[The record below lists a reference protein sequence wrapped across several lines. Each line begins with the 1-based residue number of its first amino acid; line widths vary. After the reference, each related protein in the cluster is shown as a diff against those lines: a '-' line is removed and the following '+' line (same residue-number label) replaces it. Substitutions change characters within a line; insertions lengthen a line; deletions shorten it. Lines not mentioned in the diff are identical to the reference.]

1 MKNLVFLTGIIVD
14 KVELA
19 YEIDEKKFYKFT
31 LETIVNDKPEQA
43 DCIATDKFYNVLME
57 GQMSGN
63 AISISGTFRSKKYG
77 DKGNDTY
84 VYCKDVITALP
95 FSDDENTVILE
106 GVILGE
112 VKVYASHSV
121 AFLKTMIGKS
131 KWAFVPLVAWEN
143 VGRRMAFLKRYDSI
157 SVRGH
162 IHTDDGYKSEVVV
175 DDFEMKGDR
184 NNEIFESYGAEL
196 QRERAVRS
204 QFEQRQG
211 NGLRSK
217 PHWKNDSYGRSLRH
231 PYRQDVRRVSYRHGQ
246 VKGL

>member
-1 MKNLVFLTGIIVD
+1 MKNLVFLTGIIID

-31 LETIVNDKPEQA
+31 LETIVNDKPEHA
-43 DCIATDKFYNVLME
+43 DCIATDKFYDVLME

-106 GVILGE
+106 GMILGE

-184 NNEIFESYGAEL
+184 NNEIFESYGNEL
-196 QRERAVRS
+196 QRAEQIRS
-204 QFEQRQG
+204 ESEQRQG
-211 NGLRSK
+211 YGLRSK
-217 PHWKNDSYGRSLRH
+217 PHRENNGYGCRVRHSYRE
-231 PYRQDVRRVSYRHGQ
+231 DVRRVSYRHGQ
-246 VKGL
+246 VKGF

>member
-1 MKNLVFLTGIIVD
+1 MKNLVFLTGIIID
-14 KVELA
+14 KVEMA

-31 LETIVNDKPEQA
+31 LETVVNDRPEHA
-43 DCIATDKFYNVLME
+43 DCIATDKFYTVLME
-57 GQMSGN
+57 NQISGN
-63 AISISGTFRSKKYG
+63 AISISGTFRSKKVG
-77 DKGNDTY
+77 EKGNETY

-106 GVILGE
+106 GMILGE

-121 AFLKTMIGKS
+121 AFLKTMIGKG

-143 VGRRMAFLKRYDSI
+143 VGRRMAFLKRYDAV

-204 QFEQRQG
+204 EFEQRPSD
-211 NGLRSK
+211 GLRSK
-217 PHWKNDSYGRSLRH
+217 PHWKNNGYGCRVRHSYRE
-231 PYRQDVRRVSYRHGQ
+231 DVRRVSYRHGQ
-246 VKGL
+246 TQGF